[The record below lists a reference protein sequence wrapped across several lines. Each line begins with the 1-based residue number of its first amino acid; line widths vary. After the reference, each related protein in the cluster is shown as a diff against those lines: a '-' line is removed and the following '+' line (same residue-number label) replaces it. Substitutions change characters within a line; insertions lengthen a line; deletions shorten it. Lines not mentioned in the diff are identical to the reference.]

1 MTTSVPSTSATIPL
15 SAAEFDQPVAT
26 TQGLG
31 RRISPRRGNKSPP
44 PSPRESSRSG
54 KTCRLVASRR
64 LRAYEPPLLR
74 MRVVGSRPSS
84 KAQSEQRLVGT
95 TPQSSLN
102 PHGNGA
108 DASSVSP
115 QSRKAIAM
123 RVFGFISAHSLKKRP
138 RLIAPK
144 LLSSAVT
151 VALFA
156 TVVAVG
162 GSAAATTTGSPRAS
176 ISSSSA
182 TAISTAATKYYLQQS
197 GKGNKVLRSVAL
209 PSKWYLTWR
218 FDCGTKKGDFVLTST
233 RKGQSSL
240 TVTRQ
245 GPGLGGGGQQ
255 PYKKAG
261 TYKFA
266 VKTTCSWTVS
276 ASASPP
282 GAAK

>member
-54 KTCRLVASRR
+54 KTDRLVASRR

-108 DASSVSP
+108 DASSVSS

-151 VALFA
+151 VALFCHRGGGRRLGRRDDDWLA
-156 TVVAVG
+156 PGFDLELVSHCDQHRSHQVLPAAVG
-162 GSAAATTTGSPRAS
+162 EG
-176 ISSSSA
+176 
-182 TAISTAATKYYLQQS
+182 
-197 GKGNKVLRSVAL
+197 GNKVLRSVAAPL
-209 PSKWYLTWR
+209 QVVPDMEVRLRNEKRRLR
-218 FDCGTKKGDFVLTST
+218 ADIDE
-233 RKGQSSL
+233 KGQSSL

-261 TYKFA
+261 N
-266 VKTTCSWTVS
+266 
-276 ASASPP
+276 
-282 GAAK
+282 